1 MRIVSSY
8 NGSQK
13 DWETFEREIMF
24 GRPGEKSARVLDL
37 SPDQKVSR
45 LHGRIWQENGSYWIE
60 DLNSGRGTLLNSVE
74 IKGQGKRMIQ
84 VGDVIVVGNTTIQV
98 ENLDPPAPVTAQTNF
113 LETGTNLQPDEP
125 RARTSVDI
133 IKELDATAFNPL
145 GREGAEQLVLSA

>member
-1 MRIVSSY
+1 MRIVFSY
-8 NGSQK
+8 RGAQRN
-13 DWETFEREIMF
+13 WETSEREIMF
-24 GRPGEKSARVLDL
+24 GRPGEKPARALELSPRVFDL

-113 LETGTNLQPDEP
+113 LETGTNLQP
-125 RARTSVDI
+125 
-133 IKELDATAFNPL
+133 
-145 GREGAEQLVLSA
+145 